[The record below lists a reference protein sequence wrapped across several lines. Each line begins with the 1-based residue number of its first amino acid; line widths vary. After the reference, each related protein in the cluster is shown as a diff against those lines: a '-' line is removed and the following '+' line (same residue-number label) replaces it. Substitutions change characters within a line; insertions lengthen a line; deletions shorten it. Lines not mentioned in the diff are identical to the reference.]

1 MAHPFAKR
9 TETAPMICATWGE
22 VLAPAVAA
30 LIVERPPLGRR
41 LALAPRRVLHAV
53 AAFVTHA
60 LEQGAST
67 TDIARDMDTRDV
79 RELLRRAIPTA
90 HPRLYG
96 LLDRLGDQVRP
107 LHVYQRTN
115 RILCGPAGDLLLNSE
130 AIDDGCLQIVE
141 ELVADPVL
149 LAAQQAVGRSE
160 GYIRQLRSALIYLRA
175 TGLAREIEQLPTGA
189 GWRSIQRRVTADL
202 GRAVAPSSPFRLPAG
217 WRQVETLSDL
227 LRWGRRLQNCVAR
240 IGGGGEHH
248 LTQFVSGADLFFAH
262 DGGPLALASVHNVGP
277 TLWIIADMTIERSDA
292 RTSLSRQTLYVA
304 LSEAMVEVGHTL
316 LDVAPAS
323 ALHSIGWR
331 AERAIDLGDDDLD
344 DAA

>member
-1 MAHPFAKR
+1 
-9 TETAPMICATWGE
+9 MIRATWGE
-22 VLAPAVAA
+22 ALAPAVAA

-41 LALAPRRVLHAV
+41 LALAPRRVLHAI

-67 TDIARDMDTRDV
+67 ADIARDTDTRDV

-96 LLDRLGDQVRP
+96 LLDRMGDQARP
-107 LHVYQRTN
+107 LHVYQRAN
-115 RILCGPAGDLLLNSE
+115 RILCGPASELLLNSE
-130 AIDDGCLQIVE
+130 TIDDGCLQVVE
-141 ELVADPVL
+141 ELVADRVL

-202 GRAVAPSSPFRLPAG
+202 GRAVAPPSPFRPPAG

-227 LRWGRRLQNCVAR
+227 LHLGRNLQNCVAR
-240 IGGGGEHH
+240 VGGGGEHH
-248 LTQFVSGADLFFAH
+248 LTQFVSGVDLFFAH
-262 DGGPLALASVHNVGP
+262 DGEPLALVSVHSVGP
-277 TLWIIADMTIERSDA
+277 TLWTIGDLAFGRGSV
-292 RTSLSRQTLYVA
+292 RTSLSRQTLFVA
-304 LSEAMVEVGHTL
+304 LREMMAGAGHML